1 MARVSR
7 KAASVKQDVT
17 VCPEKVYQTAVY
29 VRLSVVGSDL
39 GRNQD
44 SIEMQRYMLEKYV
57 ETQPD
62 MRLMEVFCDNGE
74 TGTNFERPGF
84 ERMMDAVRSRAVD
97 CIVVKDLSRFGRNYV
112 ETGYYLEKIFPR
124 LGVRFVAVNDQYD
137 TLKEGAGDGLV
148 YSLKNLVNDLYA
160 RDISLKVSSSLATK
174 RGQGEFVGAIA
185 PYGYRKSEEDRHR
198 LAVDADAA
206 PIVRDI
212 FRWRLEG
219 EGFARIARRLNDA
232 GVPSPAAY
240 RYEKG
245 YLKDKPSG
253 QALLWK
259 ALCVQRMT
267 ANPAYAGHMAQ
278 GKTRKPLAGGPAE
291 VQVPADEWVV
301 VRNTHEALVS
311 QEDFDRVQAMAD
323 ECRRKYCA
331 LRGKHPT
338 TENVF
343 KGLLVCA
350 DCGVKMVRHKNVT
363 PKGTARYSFG
373 CIVYAR
379 NPGSQNLGG
388 QGCSQKHVREQEL
401 AETVAQALR
410 IQVQLALDLEEILG
424 KVRKLKGCQGKDK
437 ELDGQIGKL
446 QAGIKRNAALRST
459 LFESYTEHTLTEK
472 EYVSMKAEYDK
483 EARELKEK
491 LSVLE
496 KEKQEA
502 GHVHE
507 TREGWVSTLKKYQ
520 GFRTVTREMAVE
532 LISCIRVSG
541 HHELEIVWNFQD
553 VFAGLMVEW
562 KGAGL

>member
-1 MARVSR
+1 MARTSR
-7 KAASVKQDVT
+7 KAAAVGFCTDT
-17 VCPEKVYQTAVY
+17 PCPERVYQTAVY
-29 VRLSVVGSDL
+29 VRLSVVGSDS

-57 ETQPD
+57 DARSD
-62 MRLMEVFCDNGE
+62 MRLAGVFCDNGE
-74 TGTNFERPGF
+74 TGTNFDRPGF
-84 ERMMDAVRSRAVD
+84 EQLMEAVRSREVD

-124 LGVRFVAVNDQYD
+124 LGIRFVAVNDHYD
-137 TLKEGAGDGLV
+137 TLEAGSGSEMV

-160 RDISLKVSSSLATK
+160 RDISQKIHSSLAVKRK
-174 RGQGEFVGAIA
+174 RGEFIGAVA
-185 PYGYRKSEEDRHR
+185 PYGYMRSPEDRHR
-198 LAVDADAA
+198 LVADPDAA

-232 GVPSPAAY
+232 KVPSPVSY

-245 YLKDKPSG
+245 YLKDKPSN

-267 ANPAYAGHMAQ
+267 ANPVYAGHMAQ
-278 GKTRKPLAGGPAE
+278 GKTKKPLAGGSAE
-291 VQVPADEWVV
+291 VQVPAEEWVV
-301 VRNTHEALVS
+301 VRDTHEALVS

-331 LRGKHPT
+331 LRGKHVT

-373 CIVYAR
+373 CLVYA
-379 NPGSQNLGG
+379 QNLGG
-388 QGCSQKHVREQEL
+388 QGCSQKHVREPEL
-401 AETVAQALR
+401 AEAVAQALR
-410 IQVQLALDLEEILG
+410 VQVELALDMEAA
-424 KVRKLKGCQGKDK
+424 LKKAQKQDGIQKECR
-437 ELDGQIGKL
+437 ELDGRIKCL
-446 QAGIKRNAALRST
+446 QAKIKRNAALRGT

-472 EYVSMKAEYDK
+472 EYLSMKTEYDR
-483 EARELKEK
+483 EAQELKEEV
-491 LSVLE
+491 SILE
-496 KEKQEA
+496 KERQEA
-502 GHVHE
+502 GSVHRAQE
-507 TREGWVSTLKKYQ
+507 EWIRTLGKYQ
-520 GFRTVTREMAVE
+520 GFQAVTREMAVE

-553 VFAGLMVEW
+553 VFACLAAEL
-562 KGAGL
+562 AGVGI

>member
-1 MARVSR
+1 MARISR
-7 KAASVKQDVT
+7 KTASVEQDVT
-17 VCPEKVYQTAVY
+17 ICSERAYQTAVY

-39 GRNQD
+39 GQNQD

-62 MRLMEVFCDNGE
+62 MRLVEVFCDNGE
-74 TGTNFERPGF
+74 TGTNFDRPGF
-84 ERMMDAVRSRAVD
+84 ELMMDAVRSRAVD

-137 TLKEGAGDGLV
+137 TLKAGAGNDLV
-148 YSLKNLVNDLYA
+148 YSIKNLVNDLYA
-160 RDISLKVSSSLATK
+160 RDISLKVNSSLAVK
-174 RGQGEFVGAIA
+174 RERGAFVGAIA
-185 PYGYRKSEEDRHR
+185 PYGYMKSAEDRHK
-198 LAVDADAA
+198 LVVDADAA

-245 YLKDKPSG
+245 YLRDKPSN

-278 GKTRKPLAGGPAE
+278 GKTKKPLAGGLAE

-323 ECRRKYCA
+323 ECRRKYCS
-331 LRGKHPT
+331 LRGKHAT

-373 CIVYAR
+373 CLVYA
-379 NPGSQNLGG
+379 QNLGG
-388 QGCSQKHVREQEL
+388 QGCSHKYVREPEL
-401 AETVAQALR
+401 AEAVALALR
-410 IQVQLALDLEEILG
+410 VQVQLALDMEEVLG
-424 KVRKLKGCQGKDK
+424 KVWKQRGCQTKDK
-437 ELDGQIGKL
+437 ELDCRIGKL
-446 QAGIKRNAALRST
+446 QAGIKRNAALRGT

-472 EYVSMKAEYDK
+472 EYVSMKAEYDR
-483 EARELKEK
+483 EAQELKEK
-491 LSVLE
+491 LSILE

-502 GHVHE
+502 GRVYE
-507 TREGWVSTLKKYQ
+507 NWEGWINTLKKYQ
-520 GFRTVTREMAVE
+520 DFRSVTREMAVE

-553 VFAGLMVEW
+553 VFAGLMAEW
-562 KGAGL
+562 KGAGA